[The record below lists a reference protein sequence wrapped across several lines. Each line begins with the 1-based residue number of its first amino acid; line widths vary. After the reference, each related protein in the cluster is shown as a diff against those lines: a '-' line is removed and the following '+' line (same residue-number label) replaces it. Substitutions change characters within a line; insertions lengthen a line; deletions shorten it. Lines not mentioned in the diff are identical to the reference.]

1 MLLFRICKF
10 VTIYPSLENI
20 TPEPIP
26 LLLLEYERLLCVDDE
41 IVTTEEIDLSAAET
55 NLLLL
60 SLIKYHDKA
69 TVNKIT
75 KI

>member
-1 MLLFRICKF
+1 MCKF

-26 LLLLEYERLLCVDDE
+26 LLLLEYEILLWADDE

-60 SLIKYHDKA
+60 SLIKYHG
-69 TVNKIT
+69 TLLVIIIT
-75 KI
+75 N

>member
-1 MLLFRICKF
+1 MSIFQEFLES
-10 VTIYPSLENI
+10 SLKQKIKNL
-20 TPEPIP
+20 IP
-26 LLLLEYERLLCVDDE
+26 LLLLVYERLLCVDDE